1 MALDPQIPL
10 SAAQQP
16 SFTQQAGQVYQLA
29 GEIEKQREA
38 QADRA
43 DQQFIQQGLKE
54 GANFETP
61 EGIAAFAEKAKGNVS
76 PKTYQILTQSIQESK
91 LKQAKLL
98 EQYAKS
104 GSEAL
109 KTYREKLDFMASN
122 VEEPLAAYDE
132 AIKAGKTPEEATL
145 AFENGKAQKIAQI
158 ANMPSVGGQPVMP
171 PEAIEQYKAGN
182 PAQFKSKLETVK
194 SYRERIMDAE
204 KLKKEQADIELSKER
219 KEALK
224 RGEISGTLDVEDT
237 QSAGAQ
243 IAAGMPITQV
253 IPGLGKGA
261 VGKREAA
268 RKEGIRQIMEET
280 PGMTPTEAGIEL
292 AQRQIDYAASK
303 TGRMQ
308 QERTVGATAANISM
322 ASSEARKMVAIV
334 KDVSAK
340 MDLTEYPSINAVE
353 NAVSKGTGGREIV
366 RLNTALN
373 SLVNTYARAINP
385 KGVPTVEDK
394 KEARIVIN
402 NAMSHGQILAV
413 LDVMDQEMEASLA
426 SPAAARKVLERV
438 KTIGKNEKQNTGK
451 STEVPR
457 GAAPKGLPQGS
468 KQIGHTP
475 DGKPVWQS
483 PDGKKYVE

>member
-16 SFTQQAGQVYQLA
+16 SFAQQAGQTYQLA
-29 GEIEKQREA
+29 GAVEKQREV
-38 QADRA
+38 QEQRQ
-43 DQQFIQQGLKE
+43 DQQIIQEALKTGASFDTPDGLAK
-54 GANFETP
+54 
-61 EGIAAFAEKAKGNVS
+61 AAESLKGKVS
-76 PKTYQILTQSIQESK
+76 PKTYQILTQAHQESK
-91 LKQAKLL
+91 LNESKMQ
-98 EQYAKS
+98 EYYAKA
-104 GSEAL
+104 GSEVIDAQT
-109 KTYREKLDFMASN
+109 KKLEFMTGN
-122 VEEPLAAYDE
+122 VEEPLAAYDAAVKE
-132 AIKAGKTPEEATL
+132 GKTPEEANL
-145 AFENGKAQKIAQI
+145 AFENAKAQKIQQI
-158 ANMPSVGGQPVMP
+158 STMPQVGGQPVMP

-182 PAQFKSKLETVK
+182 PAQFRAKLEGVK
-194 SYRERIMDAE
+194 HHQETLMAGA
-204 KLKKEQADIELSKER
+204 KLRKEEADIALSKER
-219 KEALK
+219 ARAL
-224 RGEISGTLDVEDT
+224 REGETGGSMDTEDI

-261 VGKREAA
+261 VKKREAA

-280 PGMTPTEAGIEL
+280 PGMTSTEAGIEL
-292 AQRQIDYAASK
+292 AQRGIDYAATK

-308 QERTVGATAANISM
+308 QERTVGATSANISM

-353 NAVSKGTGGREIV
+353 NAVSKGTGGTEIV

-426 SPAAARKVLERV
+426 SPAAARKILNRV
-438 KTIGKNEKQNTGK
+438 KTLGGKEKGK
-451 STEVPR
+451 PKESAEVPR
-457 GAAPKGLPQGS
+457 GAAPAGAIEKLKKNPQLKEQFKAKYGYLPEGM
-468 KQIGHTP
+468 
-475 DGKPVWQS
+475 
-483 PDGKKYVE
+483 